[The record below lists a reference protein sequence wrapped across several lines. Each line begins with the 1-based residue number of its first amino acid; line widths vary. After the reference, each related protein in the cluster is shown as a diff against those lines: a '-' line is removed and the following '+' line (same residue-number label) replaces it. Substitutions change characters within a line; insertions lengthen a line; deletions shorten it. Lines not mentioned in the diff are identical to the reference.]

1 MLFSS
6 ATFLFFFLPVVLII
20 YYNPMIQNRQFQNIF
35 LLIASVFFYAWGE
48 PVYVILMLLSISVNY
63 LLGIFV
69 ENFRD
74 TPYEK
79 MPVVIAGIFNIGVLF
94 LFKYL
99 RFFCENLMV
108 ITGQDW
114 NIPNIYLPIGIS
126 FYTFQAISYV
136 VDVYR
141 QKGEVQRNP
150 LNVGLYIT
158 FFPQLIAGPIVRYE
172 TISGEIE
179 NRQENARDFT
189 EGVTRLI
196 WGLGKKVLIANNAA
210 ILADAC
216 FADPSNLLAGA
227 AWIGIISYAIQIY
240 FDFSGYSDMAIGLGR
255 MFGFHFLENFNYPY
269 IASSIQDFWRR
280 WHISLSTWFR
290 DYVYIPLG
298 GSRTKKKSR
307 MVRNLFIVWALTGLW
322 HGANW
327 TFLIWG
333 IFYFVLLLIEHMTD
347 FPKKLGKF
355 GHIYTLLCVL
365 IGWVF
370 FRADSVHEAFLY
382 LKAMAGGNGMGSQA
396 VGWAALPIGN
406 LIFVAIGIIGSTPI
420 LSKLELKNKDKKWWN
435 LISGLMTMIVFIF
448 AVSEVVN
455 TSYNPFIYFNF

>member
-6 ATFLFFFLPVVLII
+6 ATFLFFFLPVILII
-20 YYNPMIQNRQFQNIF
+20 YYNPIIQNRLFQNVF

-48 PVYVILMLLSISVNY
+48 PIYVILMLLSISVNY

-108 ITGQDW
+108 ITGQEW

-172 TISGEIE
+172 TISWEIE
-179 NRQENARDFT
+179 NRKENANDFT
-189 EGVTRLI
+189 EGMTRLI
-196 WGLGKKVLIANNAA
+196 WGLGKK
-210 ILADAC
+210 
-216 FADPSNLLAGA
+216 
-227 AWIGIISYAIQIY
+227 Y
-240 FDFSGYSDMAIGLGR
+240 
-255 MFGFHFLENFNYPY
+255 
-269 IASSIQDFWRR
+269 
-280 WHISLSTWFR
+280 
-290 DYVYIPLG
+290 
-298 GSRTKKKSR
+298 
-307 MVRNLFIVWALTGLW
+307 
-322 HGANW
+322 
-327 TFLIWG
+327 
-333 IFYFVLLLIEHMTD
+333 
-347 FPKKLGKF
+347 
-355 GHIYTLLCVL
+355 
-365 IGWVF
+365 
-370 FRADSVHEAFLY
+370 
-382 LKAMAGGNGMGSQA
+382 
-396 VGWAALPIGN
+396 
-406 LIFVAIGIIGSTPI
+406 
-420 LSKLELKNKDKKWWN
+420 
-435 LISGLMTMIVFIF
+435 
-448 AVSEVVN
+448 
-455 TSYNPFIYFNF
+455 